1 MQQHQRRRVGRA
13 TFAPVQAHTRSKFH
27 VAFDWVFDRTFDR
40 TFIRVFDRSFYRAFD
55 SAIDVH
61 FTSANDRPGH
71 STTTNK
77 PSSSSTMKG
86 TTALQH
92 SPKLALKATA
102 ATIKFSPIGGVR

>member
-1 MQQHQRRRVGRA
+1 MQQHQRRRVGYA
-13 TFAPVQAHTRSKFH
+13 TFAPVQAHTRRTLD
-27 VAFDWVFDRTFDR
+27 VALDGVFDWVFDRTFDR
-40 TFIRVFDRSFYRAFD
+40 VFDPMFN

-77 PSSSSTMKG
+77 PSSSSTIKG

-92 SPKLALKATA
+92 SPKVALKATA